1 VKSKQDET
9 TMTKRTIFMLTA
21 AGILAAATLMS
32 QPMWAQSAGAA
43 RTEKPAS
50 NWVTPRTPWGEPDLQ
65 GTYSN
70 RTITPFERP
79 ANVNGREYF
88 TPEEVADIEKR
99 AQEQSGDDSRN
110 RGTRG
115 DVERAYNDFWW
126 DRGTKVTT
134 LRTSMVVDPPD
145 GRVPPQ
151 TEEAKV
157 RAAAEA
163 KRPVFRGAGASG
175 RGTDSWLDRSTF
187 ERCITRGMPA
197 AMSPTAYNN
206 NYRITQSPGVVAVEI
221 EMLGGTRVIPT
232 DGRAHVGPSIRQWM
246 GHSVGRWEGDTLVV
260 ETTNF
265 TDKVLYRGASEHMR
279 LVERFKRVGP
289 DEIDYRVTITDPT
302 TFTRPWT
309 LAIPFIVT
317 GEPMFEYACHEGNY
331 GMIGIL
337 SGAREEER
345 EAAEK
350 GTK

>member
-1 VKSKQDET
+1 MVMNRKHHA
-9 TMTKRTIFMLTA
+9 IAWTA
-21 AGILAAATLMS
+21 AAAVALVTQGVAM
-32 QPMWAQSAGAA
+32 AQTAGAA
-43 RTEKPAS
+43 PSGRAAAAGKTFA
-50 NWVTPRTPWGEPDLQ
+50 VPRTPWGEPDLQ

-79 ANVNGREYF
+79 ANVGGREFF
-88 TPEEVADIEKR
+88 TPEEVAAMEKR
-99 AQEQSGDDSRN
+99 AEEQSGDESRSK
-110 RGTRG
+110 GTRG

-151 TEEAKV
+151 TDAARK
-157 RAAAEA
+157 RAADEPNM
-163 KRPVFRGAGASG
+163 PVFRGAGAAG

-206 NYRITQSPGVVAVEI
+206 NYRITQSPGYVAIEI

-232 DGRAHVGPSIRQWM
+232 DGRPHTSASIRQWM
-246 GHSVGRWEGDTLVV
+246 GNSVGRWDGDTLVV
-260 ETTNF
+260 ETKHF
-265 TDKVLYRGASEHMR
+265 TDKVLYRGAAENLH
-279 LVERFKRVGP
+279 LVERLTRVGP
-289 DEIDYRVTITDPT
+289 NEIDYRVTMTDPT

-309 LAIPFIVT
+309 LAIPFVVT
-317 GEPMFEYACHEGNY
+317 GEDLFEYACHEGNY
-331 GMIGIL
+331 GMVGIL

-345 EAAEK
+345 AATEK
-350 GTK
+350 GK